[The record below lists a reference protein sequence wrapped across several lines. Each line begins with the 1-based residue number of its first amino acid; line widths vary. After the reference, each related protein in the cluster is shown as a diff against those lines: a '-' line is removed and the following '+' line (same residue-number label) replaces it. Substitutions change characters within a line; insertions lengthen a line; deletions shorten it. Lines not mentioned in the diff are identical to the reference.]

1 MAVTT
6 GAFGGAELLRG
17 LEVPVGHFSF
27 WRLNAETR
35 TEKHDKNCLR
45 KVGIPEADRVPW
57 RSLPNVIGIGAGCG
71 GVKER
76 SYNQ

>member
-17 LEVPVGHFSF
+17 LEVPVGNFSF

-35 TEKHDKNCLR
+35 TEKHDRIACVKW
-45 KVGIPEADRVPW
+45 GFPEADRVPW
-57 RSLPNVIGIGAGCG
+57 RSLPNIIGIGAGCG
-71 GVKER
+71 GVKEH